1 MAGNVDDSAGIV
13 VINQRAP
20 PEHVIQHAENGFFIP
35 RNDARGK
42 NHAVVFIHGN
52 KPVIVHGDSRKRRHR
67 LRLAATCQNNDAL
80 RIESANVLRAND
92 HSIRNLQN
100 FQGVRDLHVVDHAA
114 PDERH
119 FAAHARPNVDDLLN
133 AMNRRS
139 EARQNHAPRCRAA
152 QFFNSRNDSP
162 LRWRKPGAL
171 HVRRIAEQC
180 QHSLRSVFGERVQI
194 KRRAAHRC
202 LIDLKI
208 PSVNH
213 HAERRANRQRH
224 AIHRAVRHGNEFNFI
239 RPDLHQPPGQHFAQ
253 RARLQQA
260 RFIQPLFH
268 QRQRETRPVHR
279 NVQIAQ
285 DIRQRPDVIFMPVR
299 QHNRA
304 NVRAVL
310 FQVSDVGNDQVDAQE
325 LRFREHHARVDD
337 DDLVAEP
344 QCHHVHSEF
353 AEATQGDGGEGLRGL
368 AQ

>member
-1 MAGNVDDSAGIV
+1 M
-13 VINQRAP
+13 
-20 PEHVIQHAENGFFIP
+20 
-35 RNDARGK
+35 
-42 NHAVVFIHGN
+42 
-52 KPVIVHGDSRKRRHR
+52 IVHGDSRKRRHR
-67 LRLAATCQNNDAL
+67 LRLAAARQNDDAL
-80 RIESANVLRAND
+80 RIESAYVLWPHHHA
-92 HSIRNLQN
+92 IRNLQN

-133 AMNRRS
+133 AMDGRR
-139 EARQNHAPRCRAA
+139 EARQDHTPRCRAA

-162 LRWRKPGAL
+162 LRGRKPGPL
-171 HVRRIAEQC
+171 HVRRIAKQS
-180 QHSLRSVFGERVQI
+180 QHALSPVFCERVQI
-194 KRRAAHRC
+194 KRRTTHGC

-224 AIHRAVRHGNEFNFI
+224 AIHRAVRHGNEFNFK
-239 RPDLHQPPGQHFAQ
+239 RPHFHQPPRQHLTQ

-260 RFIQPLFH
+260 RFIQTLFH
-268 QRQRETRPVHR
+268 QRQREARPVHR
-279 NVQIAQ
+279 YIQIAQ
-285 DIRQRPDVIFMPVR
+285 DIRQRPDVIFMAVR
-299 QHNRA
+299 QHDRA
-304 NVRAVL
+304 DVPAIL
-310 FQVSDVGNDQVDAQE
+310 FQISNVGDDQVDAQQF
-325 LRFREHHARVDD
+325 RFREHHPCVDD